1 MHPDLRRA
9 FSELYRLDKEIEFSF
24 SEELYDR
31 SKTSLIRQE
40 ISLAYRD
47 RRLEQYGRMYVYAL
61 RELLI
66 RKAQLS
72 ADKVA
77 KVLPPEQVISK
88 TSEIIVPVSPLS
100 ETMCFPERIYFAQN
114 SIISF
119 QARFVLDER
128 MLSASSFAVLS
139 TKAVLALADKT
150 TKCMGLFPFDPGL

>member
-1 MHPDLRRA
+1 MHPDLRRV
-9 FSELYRLDKEIEFSF
+9 FSELHCLDKEIEFSF

-47 RRLEQYGRMYVYAL
+47 RRLEQYGRRYVYAL

-72 ADKVA
+72 VKVA

-119 QARFVLDER
+119 QARFGLDER
-128 MLSASSFAVLS
+128 MLSASSIAVLS